1 MRDNRRSYLEIK
13 ITFIHVVVFL
23 AAVIL
28 IGIFL
33 FYLGFQAGKSSLS
46 APESTL
52 AETSEQVRVDDT
64 SIKPSKS
71 AIQDEMNLHEGEPVA
86 QPGKSNTQPPK
97 ARKVKARSVQRDTYF
112 AVQVAAFEN
121 HAEAKSYS
129 DLFIRNN
136 HPTEIHSVVVGG
148 KTMYRVLVGRY
159 QTRTDAGD
167 ALGNLEKLAGRKG
180 FFIRRMP

>member
-33 FYLGFQAGKSSLS
+33 FYLGFQAGKSSVS
-46 APESTL
+46 APESAM
-52 AETSEQVRVDDT
+52 AETREQVRVDET

-71 AIQDEMNLHEGEPVA
+71 AIQDEMNLHEGEPETRSVKTPA
-86 QPGKSNTQPPK
+86 QTPK
-97 ARKVKARSVQRDTYF
+97 ARKVKARSIQRATYF
-112 AVQVAAFEN
+112 TVQVAAFEN

-129 DLFIRNN
+129 DLFNRNN

-159 QTRTDAGD
+159 QTRADAGD
-167 ALGNLEKLAGRKG
+167 AQGTLEKLAGRKG